1 MLRYDEVRNDVSAG
15 GFGGIT
21 TIMGKNAAPVFK
33 AKTSELE
40 TSITVEGE
48 LTYLHLREIRNSLK
62 KLLPVVK
69 EKKSFIF
76 DFAECGFVDS
86 GCMGLLVEFK
96 KELDKRDSEMKIIN
110 VQRTVEEAMKR
121 IGMGKIINITGTK
134 K

>member
-1 MLRYDEVRNDVSAG
+1 MINDVSAD

-21 TIMGKNAAPVFK
+21 TIMRKSSVPAFK
-33 AKTSELE
+33 ATIKGHE

-48 LTYLHLREIRNSLK
+48 LTYLHQREIRNSLK
-62 KLLPVVK
+62 KLLPILR
-69 EKKSFIF
+69 EKRSFIF
-76 DFAECGFVDS
+76 DFTNCGFVDS

-96 KELDKRDSEMKIIN
+96 KEIDKKDSEMKLIN

-121 IGMGKIINITGTK
+121 IGMGKIISIEGIK